1 MGLEPLRQQF
11 VVGNGHVLWS
21 QSVTILD
28 ETDLI
33 GVTEDANAAGSF
45 DIEDSGV
52 GSPDGASGK
61 WQIVAG
67 SASGELAGLK
77 GSGSWTWEKGS
88 QDVAYSLSDEL

>member
-21 QSVTILD
+21 QSVIILD
-28 ETDLI
+28 ETDPI
-33 GVTEDANAAGSF
+33 GVTGDANAAGSF
-45 DIEDSGV
+45 VIEDSGM
-52 GSPDGASGK
+52 GCADGASGR
-61 WQIVAG
+61 WQIEAG

-88 QDVAYSLSDEL
+88 QDVAYSLSYEL